1 MHSCEQNCLC
11 SLALCKCGT
20 QPNLTTC
27 MRPEPTNYVF
37 VSNTSHTSRV
47 TTGPHESC
55 NQGKNRG
62 ITSPD
67 TSRTTTPHT
76 CRATTHHTRPH
87 RNGTATCV
95 TRNRAERVKVR
106 TLAASRRPEKKSN
119 NEDHCT
125 RQRHIIHQQAKEK
138 GTPGRG
144 DRCSRQTRCT
154 QTQNVRTLPSSVNDS
169 TLPLTPLTLQLTPL
183 TPLTPLTQIF
193 HLRVKPHRT
202 DAHQSRRVRS
212 CAGPFCIPRLCGAVL
227 FLGMQCGPALVH
239 LLICYT

>member
-1 MHSCEQNCLC
+1 LPVFLNF
-11 SLALCKCGT
+11 KCGT

-27 MRPEPTNYVF
+27 LRPEPTNYVF

-47 TTGPHESC
+47 TTSPHESC

-76 CRATTHHTRPH
+76 CRETTHHTRPH
-87 RNGTATCV
+87 RNGTATCA

-183 TPLTPLTQIF
+183 TPLTLQLTPLTLQLTPLTSLTPLTQIF

-212 CAGPFCIPRLCGAVL
+212 CAHIIYTVLAVRLTCTVS
-227 FLGMQCGPALVH
+227 P
-239 LLICYT
+239 TD